1 MNWSA
6 PIYVYLWLAGM
17 AGGAYIAA
25 YLTYR
30 FTGAN
35 RQLFRLAT
43 YMGIPLAVIGVI
55 LLVADLGR
63 PLRFWHLLIEFRV
76 TSPMSM
82 GTWIL
87 MAWVLIA
94 IVLAVV
100 WWGERYFSNGLPTNL
115 KRLTDLLSGLN
126 VIFAV
131 LLTTYTGVLLAVSN
145 QSMWAGSVLLP
156 SVFVAS
162 AISTGIALLILGAMI
177 TNASTEARLALN
189 QFSFAKDWKISN
201 HTIARLAEVDAG
213 VIIVELL
220 ALFGYG
226 VWLANSSLEGAGEGL
241 SVLLTGPLAAPFWI
255 GVVLMVL
262 LIPLWL
268 DFANWGKQIES
279 KAVARALGLS
289 ALCVIGGGL
298 ILRAVIT
305 IGGQI

>member
-1 MNWSA
+1 
-6 PIYVYLWLAGM
+6 M

-226 VWLANSSLEGAGEGL
+226 VWLANSSLEGAGESL

-255 GVVLMVL
+255 GVVLMAL

-279 KAVARALGLS
+279 KAVARAIGLS
-289 ALCVIGGGL
+289 SLCVIGGGL

>member
-1 MNWSA
+1 LQSF
-6 PIYVYLWLAGM
+6 
-17 AGGAYIAA
+17 GG
-25 YLTYR
+25 
-30 FTGAN
+30 
-35 RQLFRLAT
+35 
-43 YMGIPLAVIGVI
+43 
-55 LLVADLGR
+55 
-63 PLRFWHLLIEFRV
+63 
-76 TSPMSM
+76 
-82 GTWIL
+82 
-87 MAWVLIA
+87 
-94 IVLAVV
+94 
-100 WWGERYFSNGLPTNL
+100 GERYFSNGLPTNL

-226 VWLANSSLEGAGEGL
+226 VWLANSSLEGAGESL

-255 GVVLMVL
+255 GVVLMAL

-279 KAVARALGLS
+279 KAVARAIGLS
-289 ALCVIGGGL
+289 SLCVIGGGL